1 MFDIDFFT
9 LLKKE
14 LLRFYK
20 VAFQTIA
27 APVLTSF
34 LFLIVFSN
42 ALNNR
47 MVIGDNISYIN
58 FLIPGLIMMTILQN
72 SFANSSS
79 SLTQSKITGN
89 LIFILL
95 SPISNFKIFLAYSL
109 ASTMR
114 GMVVGFVMG
123 LAIFFIFDYK
133 IHNFIIVILYSFFG
147 SITLGVLGIIAGIL
161 TEKFDQLAAFQNF
174 IIMPMTFLAG
184 VFYSV
189 ESLPNPWK
197 TVSQFNPFYYIVDGF
212 RYGFI
217 GHSGKAYLK
226 LYDKVAKQLLQGK
239 KVSIEYTTIAKLLE
253 KPAANAST
261 EDVVLG
267 NPMADPM
274 GGDAPMGGE
283 APMGGNPAFDGAMAA
298 MDGAQAAN
306 MAEGMDA
313 ANTAAEAD
321 EGKVD
326 TEPGGSD
333 VV

>member
-1 MFDIDFFT
+1 MFDIGFFT

-42 ALNNR
+42 ALSNR
-47 MVIGDNISYIN
+47 MVLGEGISYIN

-109 ASTMR
+109 ASAMR

-133 IHNFIIVILYSFFG
+133 IHNFIIVLLYSFFG
-147 SITLGVLGIIAGIL
+147 SITLGVLGIMAGIL

-217 GHSGKAYLK
+217 GHSDFNPYIGLSLLILFFLICSIVTIFFLK
-226 LYDKVAKQLLQGK
+226 TGY
-239 KVSIEYTTIAKLLE
+239 KLR
-253 KPAANAST
+253 N
-261 EDVVLG
+261 
-267 NPMADPM
+267 
-274 GGDAPMGGE
+274 
-283 APMGGNPAFDGAMAA
+283 
-298 MDGAQAAN
+298 
-306 MAEGMDA
+306 
-313 ANTAAEAD
+313 
-321 EGKVD
+321 
-326 TEPGGSD
+326 
-333 VV
+333 

>member
-1 MFDIDFFT
+1 MFDIGFST

-34 LFLIVFSN
+34 LFLLVFSSS
-42 ALNNR
+42 LKDR
-47 MVIGDNISYIN
+47 MVIGEGISYIN
-58 FLIPGLIMMTILQN
+58 LLIPGLIMMTILQN

-109 ASTMR
+109 ASAMR

-123 LAIFFIFDYK
+123 LAIFFVFGYK

-189 ESLPNPWK
+189 E
-197 TVSQFNPFYYIVDGF
+197 
-212 RYGFI
+212 
-217 GHSGKAYLK
+217 
-226 LYDKVAKQLLQGK
+226 
-239 KVSIEYTTIAKLLE
+239 
-253 KPAANAST
+253 
-261 EDVVLG
+261 
-267 NPMADPM
+267 
-274 GGDAPMGGE
+274 
-283 APMGGNPAFDGAMAA
+283 
-298 MDGAQAAN
+298 
-306 MAEGMDA
+306 
-313 ANTAAEAD
+313 
-321 EGKVD
+321 
-326 TEPGGSD
+326 
-333 VV
+333 

>member
-1 MFDIDFFT
+1 MFDIGFST

-47 MVIGDNISYIN
+47 MVIGDSISYIN

-114 GMVVGFVMG
+114 GLVVGFVMA
-123 LAIFFIFDYK
+123 LAIFFIFGYE
-133 IHNFIIVILYSFFG
+133 IHNLILVILYSFFG

-189 ESLPNPWK
+189 GSLPNPWR

-217 GHSGKAYLK
+217 GHSDFNPYFGLSILISFFLICSFVTVFLLK
-226 LYDKVAKQLLQGK
+226 IGY
-239 KVSIEYTTIAKLLE
+239 KLR
-253 KPAANAST
+253 N
-261 EDVVLG
+261 
-267 NPMADPM
+267 
-274 GGDAPMGGE
+274 
-283 APMGGNPAFDGAMAA
+283 
-298 MDGAQAAN
+298 
-306 MAEGMDA
+306 
-313 ANTAAEAD
+313 
-321 EGKVD
+321 
-326 TEPGGSD
+326 
-333 VV
+333 

>member
-1 MFDIDFFT
+1 MFDIGFFT

-109 ASTMR
+109 ASDNAWY
-114 GMVVGFVMG
+114 GCW
-123 LAIFFIFDYK
+123 IC
-133 IHNFIIVILYSFFG
+133 
-147 SITLGVLGIIAGIL
+147 
-161 TEKFDQLAAFQNF
+161 
-174 IIMPMTFLAG
+174 
-184 VFYSV
+184 
-189 ESLPNPWK
+189 
-197 TVSQFNPFYYIVDGF
+197 
-212 RYGFI
+212 YGFSNFFYI
-217 GHSGKAYLK
+217 W
-226 LYDKVAKQLLQGK
+226 LQN
-239 KVSIEYTTIAKLLE
+239 S
-253 KPAANAST
+253 
-261 EDVVLG
+261 
-267 NPMADPM
+267 
-274 GGDAPMGGE
+274 
-283 APMGGNPAFDGAMAA
+283 
-298 MDGAQAAN
+298 
-306 MAEGMDA
+306 
-313 ANTAAEAD
+313 
-321 EGKVD
+321 
-326 TEPGGSD
+326 
-333 VV
+333 